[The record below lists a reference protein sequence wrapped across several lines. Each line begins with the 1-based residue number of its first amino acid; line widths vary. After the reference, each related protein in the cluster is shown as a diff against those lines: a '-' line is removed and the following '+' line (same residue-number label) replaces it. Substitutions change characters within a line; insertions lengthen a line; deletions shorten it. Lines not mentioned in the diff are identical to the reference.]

1 MLASTTLPRVQNH
14 LHFKH
19 QHREMSGIISQLY
32 IQAMIHLEFY
42 KSQAVDSN
50 KYGHVFRD
58 YRVFCEFCEESKGA
72 AIIHYED
79 IEINVRKAHKSLR
92 LYLVKYIMTQLA
104 YSNIFMHMNSRPD
117 LLSINDLIL
126 KHGSTTVVK
135 TVESFTF
142 QSVETQAWFKKFHQ
156 HEQLLCQKGIEQ
168 LTSNAIE

>member
-1 MLASTTLPRVQNH
+1 V
-14 LHFKH
+14 
-19 QHREMSGIISQLY
+19 
-32 IQAMIHLEFY
+32 
-42 KSQAVDSN
+42 
-50 KYGHVFRD
+50 
-58 YRVFCEFCEESKGA
+58 FCEESKGA

-126 KHGSTTVVK
+126 KHGSTTVVT